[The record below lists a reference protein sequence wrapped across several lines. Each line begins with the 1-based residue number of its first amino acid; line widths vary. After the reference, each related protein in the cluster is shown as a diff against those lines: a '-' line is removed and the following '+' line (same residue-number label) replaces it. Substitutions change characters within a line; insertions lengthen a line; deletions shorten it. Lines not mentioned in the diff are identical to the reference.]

1 MNWASSNEK
10 RFEIK
15 KGKFEDE
22 ILEEM
27 IEAER
32 KVDNAERERNQL
44 SEENYRLGMRC
55 DNYEQAF
62 EFSSGSRFYDDSLR
76 KLLSTM
82 PSLPKRPCE
91 VAQLAAKVFSDEID
105 FSERGWSSLDRC
117 TADLN
122 VLWTA
127 LRDIATILH
136 PMLASKESIDV
147 AAEFSSKS
155 RFKYARGEGRQTRKD
170 PKLDGPTRRHAS
182 RKENLHREARLVFD
196 RRRIEQELSQTV
208 FRLRCAERKDRHRRV
223 RWPYGQLHDKIV
235 VLRVNSSEALGMH
248 DALDSHQ
255 EARGRRRA
263 IE

>member
-1 MNWASSNEK
+1 
-10 RFEIK
+10 
-15 KGKFEDE
+15 
-22 ILEEM
+22 M

-44 SEENYRLGMRC
+44 SEENYRLRMRC

-62 EFSSGSRFYDDSLR
+62 KFSSGSRFYDDSLR
-76 KLLSTM
+76 KFLSTM

-122 VLWTA
+122 VLWAA
-127 LRDIATILH
+127 LRDIATVLH

-155 RFKYARGEGRQTRKD
+155 RFKYARGEGRRTRKD
-170 PKLDGPTRRHAS
+170 PKLMVQREDMHQGKKIFIERHVSSSTGDASSKNFSDCISITMRRAERSSSASAVAIWTTTRQDRCAKGQFERSTRHARRTRFAS
-182 RKENLHREARLVFD
+182 RGQGKTPCD
-196 RRRIEQELSQTV
+196 R
-208 FRLRCAERKDRHRRV
+208 ERKRRMRTKHGPV
-223 RWPYGQLHDKIV
+223 I
-235 VLRVNSSEALGMH
+235 A
-248 DALDSHQ
+248 
-255 EARGRRRA
+255 
-263 IE
+263 